1 MAVGLARSGLWA
13 PANNLL
19 GLTSNKSKAHSSSFI
34 ASTYIVHPS
43 FYSEPLLKADYISTI
58 LRLDKRLMMM
68 MMVMIV
74 RRDDNEN
81 EDVNIRN

>member
-1 MAVGLARSGLWA
+1 MALGLARSGLWA

-19 GLTSNKSKAHSSSFI
+19 RFNFNFI

-43 FYSEPLLKADYISTI
+43 FYSQPLLKAYYISTI
-58 LRLDKRLMMM
+58 LRLDKRMMM
-68 MMVMIV
+68 MMMIVMLV

-81 EDVNIRN
+81 KDVIIRN